1 MNLSAAATNLHTSTQ
16 FYLTSPRTGSR
27 ICRKERK
34 NSESTAVSAPVSI
47 AVFLRLLFERTD
59 AFLRREGGSHTT
71 PARGKLPAGLLTGSY
86 PPDTLG
92 ASRKN
97 VSPRFPISSTGDV
110 SVPHGAPS
118 TPGNPAAR
126 QLSLAFG
133 LIADT
138 LEWPHDAYQA
148 FIARLLAVGV
158 CPLAITLGDVL
169 AAYYATCA
177 ANGSA
182 PSTDGKAVH

>member
-1 MNLSAAATNLHTSTQ
+1 MSLSAASTNLHISTQ
-16 FYLTSPRTGSR
+16 IYLTSPRTGSR

-110 SVPHGAPS
+110 PVPHGAPS
-118 TPGNPAAR
+118 TPGNPSAR
-126 QLSLAFG
+126 QISLAFG

-138 LEWPHDAYQA
+138 LEWPNEDYQA
-148 FIARLLAVGV
+148 FIARLVGV
-158 CPLAITLGDVL
+158 GVSPLAITLGDVL
-169 AAYYATCA
+169 MAYTAQCDA
-177 ANGSA
+177 RRHARGADSQGA
-182 PSTDGKAVH
+182 H

>member
-1 MNLSAAATNLHTSTQ
+1 M
-16 FYLTSPRTGSR
+16 
-27 ICRKERK
+27 
-34 NSESTAVSAPVSI
+34 
-47 AVFLRLLFERTD
+47 
-59 AFLRREGGSHTT
+59 
-71 PARGKLPAGLLTGSY
+71 
-86 PPDTLG
+86 
-92 ASRKN
+92 
-97 VSPRFPISSTGDV
+97 
-110 SVPHGAPS
+110 PHGAPS

-158 CPLAITLGDVL
+158 YPLAITLGDVL
-169 AAYYATCA
+169 AAYYAKCD

-182 PSTDGKAVH
+182 PSTDDKAVH